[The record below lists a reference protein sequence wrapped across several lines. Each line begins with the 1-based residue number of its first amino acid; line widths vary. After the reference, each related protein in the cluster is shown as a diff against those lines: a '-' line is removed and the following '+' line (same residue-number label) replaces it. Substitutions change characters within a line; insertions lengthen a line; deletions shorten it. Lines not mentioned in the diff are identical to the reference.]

1 MIRQTGYITS
11 MMLHMTGAFDNWKT
25 FVPIILAMA
34 LFIGVGIYQM
44 KKRKKPVK

>member
-1 MIRQTGYITS
+1 
-11 MMLHMTGAFDNWKT
+11 MTGAFDNWKT

-34 LFIGVGIYQM
+34 LFIGVGIYQT

>member
-1 MIRQTGYITS
+1 
-11 MMLHMTGAFDNWKT
+11 MTGAFDNWKT